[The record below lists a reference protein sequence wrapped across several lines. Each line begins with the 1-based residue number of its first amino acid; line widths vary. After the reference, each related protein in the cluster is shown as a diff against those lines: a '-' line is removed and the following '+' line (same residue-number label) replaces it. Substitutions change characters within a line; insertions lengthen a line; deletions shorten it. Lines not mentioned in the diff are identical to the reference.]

1 MGRPGGEFLRPDA
14 ALQRH
19 RAYALGPGVAAIEGE
34 PSMCQIFVRANA
46 QSYEATTRSIRL
58 HGVVTSV
65 RLENLFWDTL
75 EEIAQRDAMHVPQ
88 LLSKLYDELL
98 EHRGD
103 IPNFSSFLRVCCLRY
118 LALQV
123 DERIPRDIGIPIGS
137 LNAHAVLRGLRP
149 NLVDANAA

>member
-1 MGRPGGEFLRPDA
+1 
-14 ALQRH
+14 
-19 RAYALGPGVAAIEGE
+19 
-34 PSMCQIFVRANA
+34 MCQIFVRANP

-75 EEIAQRDAMHVPQ
+75 EEIGARDGMSVPQ

-103 IPNFSSFLRVCCLRY
+103 IPNFSSFLRVCGLRY

-123 DERIPRDIGIPIGS
+123 DQRIPSDVSIPIRS

-149 NLVDANAA
+149 SLVEASAR

>member
-1 MGRPGGEFLRPDA
+1 
-14 ALQRH
+14 
-19 RAYALGPGVAAIEGE
+19 
-34 PSMCQIFVRANA
+34 MCQIFVRANA
-46 QSYEATTRSIRL
+46 MSYEATTRSIRL

-75 EEIAQRDAMHVPQ
+75 DEIGTRDGMNVPN

-118 LALQV
+118 LSLQV
-123 DERIPRDIGIPIGS
+123 DERIPKDLTIPISS
-137 LNAHAVLRGLRP
+137 LNAQSVLRGARP
-149 NLVDANAA
+149 NLVDVKAG

>member
-1 MGRPGGEFLRPDA
+1 
-14 ALQRH
+14 
-19 RAYALGPGVAAIEGE
+19 
-34 PSMCQIFVRANA
+34 MCQIFVRANP

-75 EEIAQRDAMHVPQ
+75 EEIGARDGMTVPQ
-88 LLSKLYDELL
+88 LLSTLYDELL

-103 IPNFSSFLRVCCLRY
+103 IPNFSSFLRVSCLRY
-118 LALQV
+118 RTLQV
-123 DERIPRDIGIPIGS
+123 EQRIPSDASIPIRS

-149 NLVDANAA
+149 GLVEANAGRG

>member
-1 MGRPGGEFLRPDA
+1 MLGAPAFLD
-14 ALQRH
+14 
-19 RAYALGPGVAAIEGE
+19 VKE
-34 PSMCQIFVRANA
+34 PRMCQIFVRANP

-75 EEIAQRDAMHVPQ
+75 EEIGTRDGMNVPQ

-103 IPNFSSFLRVCCLRY
+103 IPNFSSFLRVCCQRY
-118 LALQV
+118 MALQV
-123 DERIPRDIGIPIGS
+123 SGKIPTDTRIPISS
-137 LNAHAVLRGLRP
+137 LNANAVLRVVRP
-149 NLVDANAA
+149 LKQTETNRYGAEMT

>member
-1 MGRPGGEFLRPDA
+1 MGLRCR
-14 ALQRH
+14 QC
-19 RAYALGPGVAAIEGE
+19 EGDCGL
-34 PSMCQIFVRANA
+34 CQIFVRANP

-58 HGVVTSV
+58 HGVVTSI

-75 EEIAQRDAMHVPQ
+75 EEIGARDGMTVPQ

-103 IPNFSSFLRVCCLRY
+103 IPNFSSFLRVCGLRY

-123 DERIPRDIGIPIGS
+123 EQRIPGDLSIPIRS
-137 LNAHAVLRGLRP
+137 LNATAVLRGLRP
-149 NLVDANAA
+149 NLVDAHASSIQNPVSGTA

>member
-1 MGRPGGEFLRPDA
+1 
-14 ALQRH
+14 
-19 RAYALGPGVAAIEGE
+19 
-34 PSMCQIFVRANA
+34 MCQIFVRANP

-75 EEIAQRDAMHVPQ
+75 EEIGARDHMSVPQ

-103 IPNFSSFLRVCCLRY
+103 IPNFTSFLRVCGLRY
-118 LALQV
+118 MALQV
-123 DERIPRDIGIPIGS
+123 EKRIPSDMNIPIRS
-137 LNAHAVLRGLRP
+137 LNAHAVLHGLRP
-149 NLVDANAA
+149 TLVEASAQ

>member
-1 MGRPGGEFLRPDA
+1 M
-14 ALQRH
+14 ALAVKPPH
-19 RAYALGPGVAAIEGE
+19 AYAWGSFSSCVKETA
-34 PSMCQIFVRANA
+34 MCQIFVRANP

-75 EEIAQRDAMHVPQ
+75 EEIGARDGMSVPQ

-103 IPNFSSFLRVCCLRY
+103 IPNFASFLRVSGLRY

-123 DERIPRDIGIPIGS
+123 DQRIPSDPSIPIRT
-137 LNAHAVLRGLRP
+137 LNAQAVLRGVRP
-149 NLVDANAA
+149 SLVDVTAI

>member
-1 MGRPGGEFLRPDA
+1 
-14 ALQRH
+14 
-19 RAYALGPGVAAIEGE
+19 
-34 PSMCQIFVRANA
+34 MCQIFVRANP

-75 EEIAQRDAMHVPQ
+75 EEIAARDGMNVPQ

-103 IPNFSSFLRVCCLRY
+103 IPNFSSFLRVCGLRY
-118 LALQV
+118 LALQLE
-123 DERIPRDIGIPIGS
+123 DRIPSDISIPIAS

-149 NLVDANAA
+149 NLVDAKAG

>member
-1 MGRPGGEFLRPDA
+1 
-14 ALQRH
+14 
-19 RAYALGPGVAAIEGE
+19 
-34 PSMCQIFVRANA
+34 MCQIFVRANP

-75 EEIAQRDAMHVPQ
+75 EEIGARDHMSVPQ

-103 IPNFSSFLRVCCLRY
+103 IPNFSSFLRVCCQRY
-118 LALQV
+118 MALQV
-123 DERIPRDIGIPIGS
+123 DGRIPRDTSIPISS
-137 LNAHAVLRGLRP
+137 LNAHAVLRGLRTH
-149 NLVDANAA
+149 LVDAKAS

>member
-1 MGRPGGEFLRPDA
+1 
-14 ALQRH
+14 
-19 RAYALGPGVAAIEGE
+19 
-34 PSMCQIFVRANA
+34 MCQIFVRANA

-98 EHRGD
+98 DTGATSPISPAFCACVACATWPCRWMSAFRATSAYRLARST
-103 IPNFSSFLRVCCLRY
+103 PTPCCGACAPTWWTRT
-118 LALQV
+118 QP
-123 DERIPRDIGIPIGS
+123 ES
-137 LNAHAVLRGLRP
+137 
-149 NLVDANAA
+149 

>member
-1 MGRPGGEFLRPDA
+1 
-14 ALQRH
+14 
-19 RAYALGPGVAAIEGE
+19 
-34 PSMCQIFVRANA
+34 MCQIFVRANP

-58 HGVVTSV
+58 HGVVTSI

-75 EEIAQRDAMHVPQ
+75 EEIGARDGMTVPQ

-103 IPNFSSFLRVCCLRY
+103 IPNFSSFLRVCGLRY

-123 DERIPRDIGIPIGS
+123 EQRIPGDLSIPIRS
-137 LNAHAVLRGLRP
+137 LNATAVLRGLRP
-149 NLVDANAA
+149 NLVDAHASSIQNPVSGTA

>member
-1 MGRPGGEFLRPDA
+1 
-14 ALQRH
+14 
-19 RAYALGPGVAAIEGE
+19 
-34 PSMCQIFVRANA
+34 MCQIFVRANP

-75 EEIAQRDAMHVPQ
+75 EEIGTRDGMNVPQ
-88 LLSKLYDELL
+88 LLCKLYDELL

-103 IPNFSSFLRVCCLRY
+103 IPNFASFLRVSSLRY

-123 DERIPRDIGIPIGS
+123 DQRIPSDVSIPIS
-137 LNAHAVLRGLRP
+137 ALDAHAVLRGLRP
-149 NLVDANAA
+149 NLLEVH

>member
-1 MGRPGGEFLRPDA
+1 
-14 ALQRH
+14 
-19 RAYALGPGVAAIEGE
+19 
-34 PSMCQIFVRANA
+34 MCQIFVRANA